1 MALDPEEFRKRR
13 EQRAQERE
21 KQKAR
26 QKKTLLIL
34 GAILVALGVTGCM
47 IVAVVMGMAEK
58 PAETPAPETTATEA
72 TEAVRNPEEITTIH
86 IAAAGDLNVT
96 ERVVHA
102 GGEEL
107 DYTDAF
113 LDVAHL
119 LGEADVTVLNFEGV
133 LCGAPY
139 GTDRSAPQTLVDALS
154 RAGVDLLQLANSY
167 SIHKGVSGLGTTID
181 SVRSAGMTPLGAY
194 ATRSAARAGKGYV
207 ICEVKGVRIAFV
219 AFTKGMDGMA
229 LPAGSENCV
238 NLLYEDYSSA
248 YQTVDTEGITKVLE
262 RVEEA
267 KPDLTVALL
276 HWGSEYNDN
285 ISKTQESI
293 RDLFLANGVDAIIG
307 THSHFVQKME
317 LNPETGTFVAYSLGD
332 FMGDTQRAGSEYSVI
347 LDLEITKNIRTGKTK
362 IAGYSYTPIF
372 TVNEKD
378 RPVQVVQIEAAMKAH
393 ESGYIDAV
401 NKDTYN
407 DMAYALKRIEART
420 AGE

>member
-58 PAETPAPETTATEA
+58 PEETPAPETTATEA

-96 ERVVHA
+96 ERVVQA

-293 RDLFLANGVDAIIG
+293 RDLFLAIGVDAIIG

>member
-372 TVNEKD
+372 SVNEKD

>member
-1 MALDPEEFRKRR
+1 MALDPEEFRKCR

-21 KQKAR
+21 KRKAR
-26 QKKTLLIL
+26 QKKTLLLLVI
-34 GAILVALGVTGCM
+34 IMVALGVTACM

-58 PAETPAPETTATEA
+58 PAEAPTPEATEEV

-96 ERVVHA
+96 ERVVQA

-181 SVRSAGMTPLGAY
+181 SVRAAGMTPLGAY
-194 ATRSAARAGKGYV
+194 ASRSEARAGKGYV

-317 LNPETGTFVAYSLGD
+317 LNPDTGTFVAYSLGD

-347 LDLEITKNIRTGKTK
+347 LDLEITKNIRTGKTQ

-378 RPVQVVQIEAAMKAH
+378 RPIQVVQIDAAMKAH